1 MFIYSS
7 NTGVKT
13 ANKPV
18 TTRLKK
24 VSKEQLK
31 PNAKKSPFVS
41 EQIDRQPKTTIK
53 EKSFAENATQT
64 AKAVSDSTK
73 KPFFNYVQMVLFAMA
88 IGALGFMYLAHV
100 RQTTQLF
107 EQRNQLLLQHESTQ
121 HRVEELQRRYERI
134 ISPSEIYD
142 KATKAGFEAPKA
154 NDLFIERK

>member
-13 ANKPV
+13 ENKPASA
-18 TTRLKK
+18 RLKK
-24 VSKEQLK
+24 VSKEQPK
-31 PNAKKSPFVS
+31 AKKSPFVS
-41 EQIDRQPKTTIK
+41 EQLDRQPKTTIK
-53 EKSFAENATQT
+53 EKSFAENPAESAQ
-64 AKAVSDSTK
+64 AESESSK
-73 KPFFNYVQMVLFAMA
+73 KPFINYIQLVLFVVA

-107 EQRNQLLLQHESTQ
+107 EQRNQLQLQHESTQ